1 MRNAGE
7 IPVGVQR
14 GMGHAGQEWKQSSEQ
29 AGGPPGQ
36 QWLGAWTGTGSGG
49 GETGPGSGSVLRGVS
64 TGLPAWDADA
74 RKGIQA
80 NGLVLGL
87 DT

>member
-1 MRNAGE
+1 M
-7 IPVGVQR
+7 QR
-14 GMGHAGQEWKQSSEQ
+14 GVGHAGQEWKQSSEQ

-36 QWLGAWTGTGSGG
+36 QWPGAGAGRGSGG
-49 GETGPGSGSVLRGVS
+49 GETGPGSGSILKGGS
-64 TGLPAWDADA
+64 TGLPAWDVDA

-80 NGLVLGL
+80 HGSVLGR